1 MWYPTINADIC
12 DSCDGT
18 YKCVEFCPNAVLEIQ
33 DKKASVTAPLNCI
46 DKCSPCA
53 LLCPR
58 DAIMFPSK
66 TVTEKADKESLLH
79 KTVCRKCG
87 KKFSTG
93 RDTTLCFDCEREVK
107 TEK

>member
-1 MWYPTINADIC
+1 MWYPTVNVDLC

-33 DKKASVTAPLNCI
+33 DEKASVTAPLSCI
-46 DKCSPCA
+46 DKCSSCA

-66 TVTEKADKESLLH
+66 TVTEKTSKKPLLH
-79 KTVCRKCG
+79 KVVCRGCEKR
-87 KKFSTG
+87 FFTD
-93 RDTTLCFDCEREVK
+93 RDIEYCFDCENR
-107 TEK
+107 